1 MTQPSLARHSRRVA
15 CFELVACRNG
25 CKYSF
30 RPWPL
35 RDTLRVSRVPL
46 TTHRH
51 GAAGA
56 GRFYWPARRKRR
68 HGVGPFQPPVLLP
81 LHATGHQHPP
91 GTGEPRAPPSTP
103 LRHRSSPATSTL
115 ADRTRAANTM
125 VALATDTTPRR
136 RVSHRSTPRGGVAA
150 MSADAAT
157 AVAAATAAAAAASEP
172 AVEVPDRPMLLREL
186 GLLMHKMAGVNPQ
199 VRRCAPRRGLVIRR
213 RPTNT
218 LRTPSP
224 AGRSGRAGR
233 RR

>member
-1 MTQPSLARHSRRVA
+1 MTQPSLARHSRGSFGV
-15 CFELVACRNG
+15 FSVACRNG

-115 ADRTRAANTM
+115 ADRTRAANHGG
-125 VALATDTTPRR
+125 VGDRYDPAR

-224 AGRSGRAGR
+224 AG
-233 RR
+233 